1 MRGKGKGPKERIT
14 HYEVPSLEHHESSQ
28 RTLVEVSGG
37 AVSVRVNGAVT
48 EFKTPSPKL
57 GGRFSESV
65 GAAGAASSELG
76 PTASDMSDELTGGSG
91 SEEDGGPAGSVSD
104 SEGIG
109 AVDVTG
115 AGGAAKEVE
124 EEEEDKREEE
134 EDSRETVEVGVGSSE
149 EAAEVMGGAPDTA
162 EVLDGDWEADV
173 LELSGLGASDEIKE
187 AVVVAA
193 VAEDGGVC
201 GEPIE
206 GVVRVSEDDGAS
218 DVPSG
223 LSGSLVTVTQSVTDT
238 VLLLASW
245 ILDAPLSSVE

>member
-1 MRGKGKGPKERIT
+1 M
-14 HYEVPSLEHHESSQ
+14 SL
-28 RTLVEVSGG
+28 LDIG
-37 AVSVRVNGAVT
+37 ALNPVVSVSRVEGWWWRPVVVVVVD
-48 EFKTPSPKL
+48 
-57 GGRFSESV
+57 SE
-65 GAAGAASSELG
+65 ENR
-76 PTASDMSDELTGGSG
+76 SDELTGGSG

>member
-1 MRGKGKGPKERIT
+1 MGGGG
-14 HYEVPSLEHHESSQ
+14 
-28 RTLVEVSGG
+28 TLTKVRVLDIG
-37 AVSVRVNGAVT
+37 ALNPIVSVSMVEGWWWRPEVVVVVG
-48 EFKTPSPKL
+48 
-57 GGRFSESV
+57 SE
-65 GAAGAASSELG
+65 E
-76 PTASDMSDELTGGSG
+76 TRSDELTGGSG

-115 AGGAAKEVE
+115 AGGAAREVE
-124 EEEEDKREEE
+124 EEEEEKEE
-134 EDSRETVEVGVGSSE
+134 EDSAGTVEVSVDSSE

-162 EVLDGDWEADV
+162 EVLDGDWEADM
-173 LELSGLGASDEIKE
+173 LELSGLGDSDEIKE
-187 AVVVAA
+187 VVVVAA
-193 VAEDGGVC
+193 VAEDGGIS

-223 LSGSLVTVTQSVTDT
+223 LSGSLVTVTQSVTDM

-245 ILDAPLSSVE
+245 ILEAPLSSVE